1 MDEFTPPQGSPG
13 SQSLP
18 PLTPRPPS
26 PAAPRPMLSVAY
38 PPPPHTPLTPPA
50 STVTGAP
57 ARRPWGWVVLAAALS
72 LPIGLLGGA
81 LGSGLRDSSTV
92 SNNRPV
98 SVATTAETAST
109 NGAEPADATTVEG
122 LDVGAIADKVGP
134 SVVSVIAIVDG
145 QQAGIG
151 SCVVITNDG
160 EIITNEHV
168 VADAEEVRVRF
179 AGSTEPVVVEV
190 LAADPNNDLAL
201 LRVEGAAVVPATIAD
216 PSTIDVGDPVVAIGF
231 ALGLDG
237 GATVTAGVIS
247 AVDRTLITDEGALD
261 GLLQTDAAISSGN
274 SGGPLVNA
282 RGEVVGINTAVATG
296 GMSTAASNVGFAI
309 SARELLFEIEQLR
322 RQAAG
327 TPIVEG
333 FLGVGIDERSDG
345 GAGAIIA
352 DVSDGSPADEA
363 GLRVG
368 DIVIKADD
376 RPITGLGALVAFIRD
391 TAPGTEVSLVV
402 LRGEQQLTLTAV
414 IGERTTN

>member
-1 MDEFTPPQGSPG
+1 MDEFIPPQGSPG
-13 SQSLP
+13 TPSLP
-18 PLTPRPPS
+18 PSAPPLPRE
-26 PAAPRPMLSVAY
+26 AAPMTISPRVY
-38 PPPPHTPLTPPA
+38 PPPPLAPPVA
-50 STVTGAP
+50 SP
-57 ARRPWGWVVLAAALS
+57 RRRPWGWVVLSATLS

-81 LGSGLRDSSTV
+81 IGSGLRDSSTV
-92 SNNRPV
+92 SNNRPI
-98 SVATTAETAST
+98 SVGTTAETAST
-109 NGAEPADATTVEG
+109 DDDEPADASTVEG
-122 LDVGAIADKVGP
+122 LDVGAIANRVGP
-134 SVVSVIAIVDG
+134 SVVSVIAIVNG

-151 SCVVITNDG
+151 SGVVITNDG

-168 VADAEEVRVRF
+168 VADAEEVRIRF
-179 AGSTEPVVVEV
+179 AGSTEPVVVDV

-216 PSTIDVGDPVVAIGF
+216 PASIDVGDPVIAIGF

-327 TPIVEG
+327 TPIIEG

-352 DVSDGSPADEA
+352 DVSDGSPADDA
-363 GLRVG
+363 GIRVG
-368 DIVIKADD
+368 DIVIRADD

-391 TAPGTEVSLVV
+391 TAPGTEVTLVV
-402 LRGEQQLTLTAV
+402 LRGERQFTLTAV

>member
-1 MDEFTPPQGSPG
+1 MDEFNPPQGSPG
-13 SQSLP
+13 TQSLP
-18 PLTPRPPS
+18 P
-26 PAAPRPMLSVAY
+26 AAPPLPHHAAPMTISPRAY
-38 PPPPHTPLTPPA
+38 PPPPLPPPA
-50 STVTGAP
+50 EQTP

-72 LPIGLLGGA
+72 LPLGLVGGA

-98 SVATTAETAST
+98 SVATTNAETAST
-109 NGAEPADATTVEG
+109 DDDEPADASTVEG
-122 LDVGAIADKVGP
+122 LDVGAIATKVGP

-145 QQAGIG
+145 RQAGIG
-151 SCVVITNDG
+151 SGVVITNDG

-179 AGSTEPVVVEV
+179 AGSTEPVVVDV

-216 PSTIDVGDPVVAIGF
+216 PRSIDVGDPVIAIGF

-327 TPIVEG
+327 TPIIEG

-352 DVSDGSPADEA
+352 DVSDGSPADDA

-391 TAPGTEVSLVV
+391 TAPGTEVTFVV
-402 LRGEQQLTLTAV
+402 LRGERQLTLTAV
-414 IGERTTN
+414 VGERTTN